1 MLKPTARAEYAV
13 RAMVDLALYDGSGPV
28 PLRGLVT
35 GEPIS
40 RKYLEQLASALHR
53 AGLVRVARGPNGG
66 YELARPADRISAKEI
81 IESVNGPTSLLDCLG
96 SPSSCQ
102 RSRTCAARR
111 MWGRVNG
118 AILSVLEETTLADL
132 REQQLAR
139 DGDYPLNYE
148 I

>member
-1 MLKPTARAEYAV
+1 MLRPSARVQYAL
-13 RAMVDLALYDGSGPV
+13 RTMVDLALHDGSGPV
-28 PLRGLVT
+28 PLRDLAN
-35 GEPIS
+35 GEPVS

-66 YELARPADRISAKEI
+66 YELARSADRISAKDI
-81 IESVNGPTSLLDCLG
+81 IESVNGPTSLLDCLL

-111 MWGRVNG
+111 MWGRVNE
-118 AILSVLEETTLADL
+118 AVLLVMEETTLGDL
-132 REQQLAR
+132 REQQRAR
-139 DGDYPLNYE
+139 EGGYLSSYQ

>member
-1 MLKPTARAEYAV
+1 MLKPSARAEYAV
-13 RAMVDLALYDGSGPV
+13 RAMVELAHYDGSGPV
-28 PLRGLVT
+28 PLRGLMK
-35 GEPIS
+35 GEPVS
-40 RKYLEQLASALHR
+40 RKYLEQLASALRR

-66 YELARPADRISAKEI
+66 YQLARPAERISAKDI
-81 IESVNGPTSLLDCLG
+81 VESVNGPTSLLDCLA

-102 RSRTCAARR
+102 RSMACAARH

-132 REQQLAR
+132 RQQQLAR
-139 DGDYPLNYE
+139 DGGCPLNYE